1 MEDLP
6 VEILEQILFSITDL
20 RSLYHLVVASPAA
33 SRVFGSAEAGP
44 KALDHVFGESMAPEV
59 ITLVSLVSLI
69 RTASLE
75 YPPAPSVQDF
85 VEKYTQC
92 HKDRDPSL
100 ISAAPSL
107 AHLLRGQPPHLIRG
121 VLLTARRICCLTWAC
136 LEYYRSQWASVTPC
150 HLENGP
156 FAWGAR
162 DKAWRENPQ
171 GRPYTPQPLSP
182 PCWMEE
188 QRVMRGFWRLQLLL
202 DLKLATSADRLDWAL
217 KNSDEGLSPDVL
229 FAGWTWQKEEF
240 LTVVDF
246 VDHIQGGSILS
257 QRSRSLPA
265 PSQTYASSRSW
276 QDPAYPGVVDPRWP
290 REVLSKDQPPCW
302 MIYIVKLLK
311 HPYSPIRGVPFWPYR
326 QLGLAIWQQDKLE
339 ALELSFTSYASRG
352 IGRPTSRGDI
362 VFTWRSLLSQDL
374 IAELQASMEAD
385 FQQNGFLLNRS
396 NPNM

>member
-1 MEDLP
+1 MPPHSNSNMEGLP

-20 RSLYHLVVASPAA
+20 RSLYYLVVASPAA
-33 SRVFGSAEAGP
+33 SRVFGSAESGP
-44 KALDHVFGESMAPEV
+44 KALDHVLGESMAPEV
-59 ITLVSLVSLI
+59 ITLISLVGLV

-75 YPPAPSVQDF
+75 HPPAPSVQEF

-92 HKDRDPSL
+92 HRDQDPSL

-107 AHLLRGQPPHLIRG
+107 AHLLRGQSPQLVRG
-121 VLLTARRICCLTWAC
+121 VLLTARRICCLMWAC
-136 LEYYRSQWASVTPC
+136 LDYYRT
-150 HLENGP
+150 
-156 FAWGAR
+156 
-162 DKAWRENPQ
+162 WRQNPR

-202 DLKLATSADRLDWAL
+202 DLKLATSEDRLDWAL
-217 KNSDEGLSPDVL
+217 KDSHEGLSPDVL

-257 QRSRSLPA
+257 QRSRSLPV
-265 PSQTYASSRSW
+265 PSQAYASSRSW
-276 QDPAYPGVVDPRWP
+276 QDPAYPGV
-290 REVLSKDQPPCW
+290 PPCW

-326 QLGLAIWQQDKLE
+326 QLGLAIWQQNKLE
-339 ALELSFTSYASRG
+339 VLELSVVRCAPG
-352 IGRPTSRGDI
+352 GVHRPTLPGDQE
-362 VFTWRSLLSQDL
+362 FTWRSLLSQDL
-374 IAELQASMEAD
+374 IAELQASMEAE
-385 FQQNGFLLNRS
+385 FQQNRFS
-396 NPNM
+396 FPHDNPDI